1 VTTQGRECHDH
12 YIQKPS
18 AVMRALIVADHPL
31 AAEAIRRELR
41 HAAAFHAVGVADGR
55 HPCTEAVATAAPH
68 VVVIDQMAD
77 QARTLARLREARTA
91 APAAKVVLLTTL
103 LQDEPLAEATA
114 AGAHAAISRSLRPGA
129 VGVFVREVARG
140 NVFHAFTPPETPA
153 DVGSAGLTPREHEIL
168 RLMATGASNAAIA
181 SKLWVTEQ
189 TVKFHL
195 SNVYRKLSVA
205 NRTQASHYA
214 RTHGLLFEPPAP
226 AGPVPLSTDSVA
238 A

>member
-1 VTTQGRECHDH
+1 
-12 YIQKPS
+12 
-18 AVMRALIVADHPL
+18 MRALIVADHPL

-41 HAAAFHAVGVADGR
+41 HAAAFHTVGVVDGR
-55 HPCTEAVATAAPH
+55 QPCTDTVAAAAPN
-68 VVVIDQMAD
+68 VVVVDQMAD
-77 QARTLARLREARTA
+77 HERTLSRLREARAA
-91 APAAKVVLLTTL
+91 APAAKVVLVTTL

-140 NVFHAFTPPETPA
+140 NVFHAFSPPAPPVE
-153 DVGSAGLTPREHEIL
+153 VGSAGLTPREHEIL
-168 RLMATGASNAAIA
+168 QLTASGASNAAIA
-181 SKLWVTEQ
+181 AKLWVTEQ

-195 SNVYRKLSVA
+195 SNVYRKLGVA

-226 AGPVPLSTDSVA
+226 VPLSTDSVA

>member
-1 VTTQGRECHDH
+1 
-12 YIQKPS
+12 
-18 AVMRALIVADHPL
+18 MRALIVADHPL

-41 HAAAFHAVGVADGR
+41 HAAAFHSVGLADGR
-55 HPCTEAVATAAPH
+55 HACTESVATAAPH

-103 LQDEPLAEATA
+103 LEDEPLAEATA

-140 NVFHAFTPPETPA
+140 NVFHAFTRPLPPVEAGT
-153 DVGSAGLTPREHEIL
+153 AGLTPRESEIL
-168 RLMATGASNAAIA
+168 RLMASGASNAAIGA
-181 SKLWVTEQ
+181 KLWVTEQ
-189 TVKFHL
+189 TIKFHL
-195 SNVYRKLSVA
+195 SNVYRKLGVA

-214 RTHGLLFEPPAP
+214 HTHGLLLEPA
-226 AGPVPLSTDSVA
+226 AQASPVPLSTDSVA